1 MGPENTPHPAQFR
14 LNKFIYI
21 YIYIYLFFGGR
32 GGGSG
37 GRWWVGYS
45 MLLARKLKK
54 NIFVHRLFQPK

>member
-21 YIYIYLFFGGR
+21 YIYIFVFWGERR
-32 GGGSG
+32 G
-37 GRWWVGYS
+37 WWGVGYS

>member
-21 YIYIYLFFGGR
+21 YIYICFL
-32 GGGSG
+32 GGGG
-37 GRWWVGYS
+37 GVGYS